1 MKILVVGS
9 LALALAAAPALAQ
22 TITTPPPA
30 QPAAAAAPTDP
41 SLEATESILVTE
53 VNNHR
58 NSEARAIG
66 MTRLANALN
75 AQVQDLSK
83 KLGDADK
90 ALAAAQSDLKKASD
104 TLAAQKAIQ
113 PPAPPDAAK

>member
-1 MKILVVGS
+1 MKVLVVGS
-9 LALALAAAPALAQ
+9 LAMALAAAPALAQ

-30 QPAAAAAPTDP
+30 AAAAAAPTDP

-66 MTRLANALN
+66 MTRLATALN
-75 AQVQDLSK
+75 SQVQDLSK
-83 KLGDADK
+83 KLAESDK

>member
-1 MKILVVGS
+1 MKALVPA
-9 LALALAAAPALAQ
+9 LFALALAATPALAQ
-22 TITTPPPA
+22 TIATTPPATTPPP
-30 QPAAAAAPTDP
+30 DP

-75 AQVQDLSK
+75 SQVQDLSK
-83 KLGDADK
+83 RLADSDQ
-90 ALAAAQSDLKKASD
+90 ALRSAQSDLKKATD
-104 TLAAQKAIQ
+104 ALAAAKAIQ
-113 PPAPPDAAK
+113 PPAPPDVAK